1 MTEFLICCLPL
12 YPVIYYIYISLLFYS
27 KIYQKPCW
35 ILIKTRANLQ
45 NCVGEL
51 MLLGLVVQ
59 QVRPNEISLCVGQKR
74 TYLMS
79 VLVKEDI

>member
-45 NCVGEL
+45 TCVGGL
-51 MLLGLVVQ
+51 MLLCLVVQ
-59 QVRPNEISLCVGQKR
+59 QYAQMKLACALRR
-74 TYLMS
+74 
-79 VLVKEDI
+79 KEHI